1 MLDEFILARK
11 TKTEKTQSDYMK
23 MVQRLRQQASRWYI
37 RQGLEYVLQSGNTV
51 SDEQLVY
58 WLVSYAP
65 EVSKQTYTLY
75 KSAIVFAI
83 QNEELALFL
92 INYGSELS
100 YKSKDRTPQFA
111 VKAKSINAKDWQK
124 LMAHL
129 DKANGQWDK
138 IIKRWLQA
146 GLLCGLR
153 PVEWTQSELLDTPNG
168 LILHVKNAKNTNGR
182 SNGEYRDIVL
192 SGMNDKDIAI
202 IKENLENIQLAS
214 QNGEYE
220 NMLVCCQNRLR
231 SLNRS
236 LFGKRKRHITL
247 YSARHQFSADAK
259 RSGMKREE
267 VSALMGHGV
276 DKTAILHYGKKQYG
290 RSGAIKVK
298 PKQEQ
303 VATVK
308 RTSDRAFMESRLAV
322 LRATKQ
328 MEHQINKK

>member
-1 MLDEFILARK
+1 MLDEFVLARK

-83 QNEELALFL
+83 QNEELASFL
-92 INYGSELS
+92 MNYGSELS

-168 LILHVKNAKNTNGR
+168 LVLHVKNAKNTNGR

-192 SGMNDKDIAI
+192 SGMNDRI
-202 IKENLENIQLAS
+202 LQLSRRTWRTFSWQVRMA
-214 QNGEYE
+214 
-220 NMLVCCQNRLR
+220 NMKTCWFVVKTVC
-231 SLNRS
+231 
-236 LFGKRKRHITL
+236 
-247 YSARHQFSADAK
+247 
-259 RSGMKREE
+259 
-267 VSALMGHGV
+267 
-276 DKTAILHYGKKQYG
+276 
-290 RSGAIKVK
+290 
-298 PKQEQ
+298 
-303 VATVK
+303 
-308 RTSDRAFMESRLAV
+308 AV
-322 LRATKQ
+322 
-328 MEHQINKK
+328 